1 MNQATLITGISI
13 LFVFTAIAG
22 IILSFLGRP
31 LNKVLFNIHKLIG
44 LGLVVLSVIAFVR
57 LFKIETLP
65 EGPVKLLVFI
75 AAISLVALIA
85 TGGLL
90 SFDKFSGKFIVIL
103 HAISTVVAGS
113 SLGILLFRFF
123 KN

>member
-1 MNQATLITGISI
+1 MSNSTLITGVSI
-13 LFVFTAIAG
+13 LFIITVIAG
-22 IILSFLGRP
+22 IVLSLLGRP
-31 LNKVLFNIHKLIG
+31 LNTPLFNVHKLIG
-44 LGLVVLSVIAFVR
+44 IGMVVLSVIAFVR
-57 LFKIETLP
+57 LFKLETFP
-65 EGPVKLLVFI
+65 KGPVKLLVVI
-75 AAISLVALIA
+75 AIISLVTLIA

-123 KN
+123 

>member
-1 MNQATLITGISI
+1 MTNSTLITGISI
-13 LFVFTAIAG
+13 LFIITVIAG
-22 IILSFLGRP
+22 IVLSLLGRP
-31 LNKVLFNIHKLIG
+31 LNTALFNVHKLIG
-44 LGLVVLSVIAFVR
+44 IGMVILSVIAFIR
-57 LFKIETLP
+57 LFKLETLP
-65 EGPVKLLVFI
+65 EGPVKLLVVV
-75 AAISLVALIA
+75 AAISIIALIA

>member
-1 MNQATLITGISI
+1 MTNSTLITGISI
-13 LFVFTAIAG
+13 LFIISVITG
-22 IILSFLGRP
+22 IILSLLGRP
-31 LNKVLFNIHKLIG
+31 LNTAFFNVHKLFGIG
-44 LGLVVLSVIAFVR
+44 MVVLSVIAFVR
-57 LFKIETLP
+57 LFKLETLP
-65 EGPVKLLVFI
+65 EGPVNLLVVI
-75 AAISLVALIA
+75 AIISLVALIA

-90 SFDKFSGKFIVIL
+90 SFDKFSGKCIVIL

>member
-57 LFKIETLP
+57 LFKIETPP

-75 AAISLVALIA
+75 ATISLVALIA